1 MARRSRDTPTGEIV
15 SGEDWLYQA
24 ILRNSTIYDDTLPTT
39 NVDLMDDLVKME
51 REVSSRRSK
60 RESLHVKER
69 ADDVRARLGY
79 SKIERDFAAKI
90 DKNKTDA
97 SIATVKARVD
107 RANNLTDAKTKLA
120 TQRSQFNNGL
130 LNDAKAALAGG
141 TIADAAQALQRTLTD
156 QGAAYDVSKPE
167 ISELGRQF
175 FQMTLNK
182 NLDKLTAD
190 EVFKRFKDVGG
201 DQLAVGMKNLFE
213 QATQAD
219 GQVQGASN
227 AIDNYAAT
235 INKFGA
241 GSRDLTPAEI
251 QEVLA
256 AEEQAK
262 LSFKYLIGRSP
273 EELTAELQTLADA
286 DTEYQRLLGVE
297 EKLRKATFGEGAE
310 GIRTRLGRIVAN
322 PDFQLWAKDNGYDN
336 LGQASVDEKGNLS
349 YTQGPDDERAML
361 RFAYQARTGKQSPW
375 PFASRKTGEY
385 VRVTITNDTARKAA
399 LDAAALGDD
408 RYAVRNG
415 ALISRD
421 TFAKEQSGFRDRGLV
436 DPQVEFSDN
445 GLIRMDGK
453 VLKIEGNKL
462 VEATAPAG
470 TTFAPAMFANEG
482 RFVTKA
488 DLSDVPTFAAR
499 TDFGAAEPAD
509 VETIQAKTGYQIVG
523 ADQIEGLGIQK
534 FEGLRNKRNAR
545 TMGELGSGAF
555 SIGEGNEKLDF
566 GKDAQYEV
574 LIADRPKSSK
584 VTLAQRLRRIQDA
597 RERRRLGEPETP
609 EELEAAPVAPA
620 RTAVSAAPAPAAV
633 PAPAPATVA
642 AAPAPTPRVQF
653 ATVDGVPIIKKPD
666 GSYVSVLDRNI
677 EPFDAARV
685 PAGTNFFDAVLYEND
700 APSRYATVGDITPEN
715 LGVSLGYLDPSTTEG
730 KTEVDAFLAKQAATP
745 AQAPAPAPAPTPAS
759 AAAPAPAAAPEK
771 KQFFQTKAGD
781 VYKVTERGG
790 ERRLELV
797 PTKPGQQPKVVRG
810 KDEVDAELGKLV
822 GADGASPLSP
832 EDARQYDKVTVKDVS
847 APLPTRK
854 VTKEGFVT
862 RIEDGAKIR
871 PTLGEEVGG
880 AIAAGAKKVGEG
892 VATVAS
898 LPERLKRRREDA
910 ARKKEAE
917 ERSARIAALPDGTDL
932 PEARGAAGAS
942 VPSTEGV
949 EVPSREL
956 IAMARGREERL
967 AGMAAGQTE
976 DTQLQRE
983 AVALREA
990 TTQLERE
997 REASRRGAGAA
1008 PSLERVSDLAKQ
1020 RSDIAKRMS
1029 DLPRRRPD
1037 LLSVVDAPGRMEMET
1052 ARDTEG
1058 QPTRTEKGAAAFAK
1072 PVEVE
1077 PKTRPLGTP
1086 IPSRVVAGDETGT
1099 VPAERAEGANT
1110 TADVAM
1116 NRVPVPL
1123 SALELMA
1130 GLKPYER
1137 LGSTTEKV
1145 AKEREKEAQAK
1156 ARLDTFRKFQT
1167 RPRSILEPETKP

>member
-15 SGEDWLYQA
+15 SGDDWLYRA
-24 ILRNSTIYDDTLPTT
+24 IVDARKIYDDTLPTT

-69 ADDVRARLGY
+69 ADDVKARLGY

-120 TQRSQFNNGL
+120 TQRAQFNNGL
-130 LNDAKAALAGG
+130 LNDAKAALPQG
-141 TIADAAQALQRTLTD
+141 IAAAAEKLQNTLND
-156 QGAAYDVSKPE
+156 QGAAYDVGKPE
-167 ISELGRQF
+167 IAELGRQF

-190 EVFKRFKDVGG
+190 EVYKAFEAAGG
-201 DQLAVGMKNLFE
+201 GQLAVGMKNLFE

-219 GQVQGASN
+219 AQVQGASN
-227 AIDNYAAT
+227 AIDNYATT

-241 GSRDLTPAEI
+241 GSRDLTPAEL

-297 EKLRKATFGEGAE
+297 EKLRKATFGEGKE

-336 LGQASVDEKGNLS
+336 LGQARVDEKGNLS
-349 YTQGPDDERAML
+349 YVQGPDDERAMM

-399 LDAAALGDD
+399 LDAAALGNNQ
-408 RYAVRNG
+408 YAVKDG

-421 TFAKEQSGFRDRGLV
+421 TFAKEQSGFRDRGLM
-436 DPQVEFSDN
+436 DPQVEFAATNDGAAFLRSGGKLYQIQPDGSAREVDAAKVPQ
-445 GLIRMDGK
+445 GL
-453 VLKIEGNKL
+453 
-462 VEATAPAG
+462 A
-470 TTFAPAMFANEG
+470 FAPAVTANNTYVLPSEIDKG
-482 RFVTKA
+482 GFVGA
-488 DLSDVPTFAAR
+488 DGNATV
-499 TDFGAAEPAD
+499 GAAEPAD

-574 LIADRPKSSK
+574 LIADRPKSSR
-584 VTLAQRLRRIQDA
+584 VTLAQRVRRIQDA
-597 RERRRLGEPETP
+597 RERRRLGEAEAPEAP
-609 EELEAAPVAPA
+609 EAAPAAAPA
-620 RTAVSAAPAPAAV
+620 RTAVSAPVPVTAAAPAPAPAAAPV
-633 PAPAPATVA
+633 APAAA
-642 AAPAPTPRVQF
+642 AAPA
-653 ATVDGVPIIKKPD
+653 A
-666 GSYVSVLDRNI
+666 
-677 EPFDAARV
+677 
-685 PAGTNFFDAVLYEND
+685 PAPV
-700 APSRYATVGDITPEN
+700 
-715 LGVSLGYLDPSTTEG
+715 
-730 KTEVDAFLAKQAATP
+730 
-745 AQAPAPAPAPTPAS
+745 PAPAPAPTPAAP
-759 AAAPAPAAAPEK
+759 AAAPAAAPEK

-781 VYKVTERGG
+781 VYKVTERG
-790 ERRLELV
+790 EDRRIELV

-847 APLPTRK
+847 ATLPTRK
-854 VTKEGFVT
+854 VTQEGFVT

-880 AIAAGAKKVGEG
+880 AIVAGAERVREG
-892 VATVAS
+892 VGGVFDRMKAQRVAAADKKSQDERRKS
-898 LPERLKRRREDA
+898 LADNPVV
-910 ARKKEAE
+910 
-917 ERSARIAALPDGTDL
+917 TDL
-932 PEARGAAGAS
+932 PEAGEPATTGAAGAAEKRTP
-942 VPSTEGV
+942 VGDAAQRYGELR
-949 EVPSREL
+949 SREL
-956 IAMARGREERL
+956 QAGALLRSTDEAKGGPTIAPYKPGGRLGAPAGSQDRAVLQDIIARREGERARFDAVARGAEP
-967 AGMAAGQTE
+967 
-976 DTQLQRE
+976 
-983 AVALREA
+983 
-990 TTQLERE
+990 
-997 REASRRGAGAA
+997 A
-1008 PSLERVSDLAKQ
+1008 PFT
-1020 RSDIAKRMS
+1020 RSDREQLM
-1029 DLPRRRPD
+1029 
-1037 LLSVVDAPGRMEMET
+1037 
-1052 ARDTEG
+1052 RDTERAVMRSEEVTEQAAQAQARKAAG
-1058 QPTRTEKGAAAFAK
+1058 KQTSAKRDRQGMTLKELEAGEQPA
-1072 PVEVE
+1072 
-1077 PKTRPLGTP
+1077 
-1086 IPSRVVAGDETGT
+1086 
-1099 VPAERAEGANT
+1099 T
-1110 TADVAM
+1110 TA
-1116 NRVPVPL
+1116 PS
-1123 SALELMA
+1123 SAL
-1130 GLKPYER
+1130 
-1137 LGSTTEKV
+1137 S
-1145 AKEREKEAQAK
+1145 
-1156 ARLDTFRKFQT
+1156 TFRKFQT
-1167 RPRSILEPETKP
+1167 RPRSILEPETTQ

>member
-15 SGEDWLYQA
+15 SGDDWLYQA
-24 ILRNSTIYDDTLPTT
+24 ITRNRAIYDDTLPTT
-39 NVDLMDDLVKME
+39 NVDLMGDLVKME

-69 ADDVRARLGY
+69 ADDVKARLGY

-182 NLDKLTAD
+182 NLDRLTAD
-190 EVFKRFKDVGG
+190 EVYKAFEAKGG

-213 QATQAD
+213 QARQAD
-219 GQVQGASN
+219 AQVQGASN

-336 LGQASVDEKGNLS
+336 LGQASVDEKGKLS

-399 LDAAALGDD
+399 LDAAALGNNQ
-408 RYAVRNG
+408 YAVKDG

-421 TFAKEQSGFRDRGLV
+421 TFAKEQSGFRDRGLM
-436 DPQVEFSDN
+436 DPQVEFASTDQGAAFLRSGGKLYQIQPDGFAKEVDAAKVPQ
-445 GLIRMDGK
+445 GL
-453 VLKIEGNKL
+453 
-462 VEATAPAG
+462 A
-470 TTFAPAMFANEG
+470 FAPAVTANNTYVLPSDIEKG
-482 RFVTKA
+482 GFVG
-488 DLSDVPTFAAR
+488 
-499 TDFGAAEPAD
+499 TDGNATVGAAEPAD

-555 SIGEGNEKLDF
+555 SIGEGSEKLDF

-574 LIADRPKSSK
+574 LIADRPKSSR
-584 VTLAQRLRRIQDA
+584 VTLAQRVRRIQDA
-597 RERRRLGEPETP
+597 RERRRLGEAEAPEAP
-609 EELEAAPVAPA
+609 EAAPAAAPA
-620 RTAVSAAPAPAAV
+620 RTAVSAPVSVTAAAPAPAPAAAPV
-633 PAPAPATVA
+633 APAAAAAPAAAPPAPAPAPV
-642 AAPAPTPRVQF
+642 
-653 ATVDGVPIIKKPD
+653 
-666 GSYVSVLDRNI
+666 
-677 EPFDAARV
+677 
-685 PAGTNFFDAVLYEND
+685 
-700 APSRYATVGDITPEN
+700 
-715 LGVSLGYLDPSTTEG
+715 
-730 KTEVDAFLAKQAATP
+730 
-745 AQAPAPAPAPTPAS
+745 PAPAPAPTPAPAPA
-759 AAAPAPAAAPEK
+759 AAAPAPTPAAAPEK
-771 KQFFQTKAGD
+771 KQFFKTAAGD

-790 ERRLELV
+790 DRRIELV
-797 PTKPGQQPKVVRG
+797 PTKPGQETKVIRG
-810 KDEVDAELGKLV
+810 KDEVDAELTKLV
-822 GADGASPLSP
+822 GADGASPLSQA
-832 EDARQYDKVTVKDVS
+832 EARQYDKVTVKDVS

-880 AIAAGAKKVGEG
+880 AIAGAAEKVREG
-892 VATVAS
+892 VGGVFDRMTA
-898 LPERLKRRREDA
+898 K
-910 ARKKEAE
+910 
-917 ERSARIAALPDGTDL
+917 RIAEADKKSQEARRKSLADNPVVTDL
-932 PEARGAAGAS
+932 PEAGEPAAAGAAGAAAEKRAP
-942 VPSTEGV
+942 VGDAAQRYGELR
-949 EVPSREL
+949 SREL
-956 IAMARGREERL
+956 QAGTLLRSTDEAKGEPTIAPYKPGGRLGAPAGSQDRAVLQDIIARREGERARFDAVARGAEP
-967 AGMAAGQTE
+967 
-976 DTQLQRE
+976 
-983 AVALREA
+983 
-990 TTQLERE
+990 
-997 REASRRGAGAA
+997 A
-1008 PSLERVSDLAKQ
+1008 PFT
-1020 RSDIAKRMS
+1020 RSDRDQLM
-1029 DLPRRRPD
+1029 
-1037 LLSVVDAPGRMEMET
+1037 
-1052 ARDTEG
+1052 RDTERAVMRSEEVTEQAAQAQARKAAG
-1058 QPTRTEKGAAAFAK
+1058 KQTSAKRDRQGMTLKELEAGEQPT
-1072 PVEVE
+1072 
-1077 PKTRPLGTP
+1077 
-1086 IPSRVVAGDETGT
+1086 
-1099 VPAERAEGANT
+1099 T
-1110 TADVAM
+1110 TTS
-1116 NRVPVPL
+1116 P
-1123 SALELMA
+1123 SAL
-1130 GLKPYER
+1130 
-1137 LGSTTEKV
+1137 S
-1145 AKEREKEAQAK
+1145 
-1156 ARLDTFRKFQT
+1156 TFRKFQT
-1167 RPRSILEPETKP
+1167 RPRSILEPETQP